1 MEPAGLTG
9 NCVKALAFVQ
19 EFIDTNGLSPSIQEI
34 AHGIGWK
41 SKGHAH
47 AVVDMLVERGY
58 LTRLPGRNRSLAVL
72 RHVPGYAAADGAIP
86 PSLNMDRYQQ
96 IEEAILRNCVVVLGE
111 DPTPHE
117 EGALRR
123 LAMAMVPL
131 VDDRVLADRLMRIG
145 GALANTASEIRK
157 RSAA

>member
-1 MEPAGLTG
+1 MEPAGLTERAAKTLSFIQG
-9 NCVKALAFVQ
+9 
-19 EFIDTNGLSPSIQEI
+19 FIDTKGWSPSFQEI
-34 AHGIGWK
+34 MDGVGWK
-41 SKGHAH
+41 SKGTVAKTISLLM
-47 AVVDMLVERGY
+47 DRGY
-58 LTRLPGRNRSLAVL
+58 LSKRRNRNRSLVVLRGVPGSAAASNAVL
-72 RHVPGYAAADGAIP
+72 

-131 VDDRVLADRLMRIG
+131 VDDRALADRLMRIS
-145 GALANTASEIRK
+145 GALANTASEIEK
-157 RSAA
+157 RAR